1 MPREDLFAAE
11 TGGFC
16 PQCWVRLASQ
26 NGPARGHAGTSAWC
40 HATDDRQC
48 PHKAQGYYYCW
59 HFDSGIAIVA
69 RAHEAFVSGNEAM
82 HKASESNEAEWIARV
97 TGEIYDAS
105 LDPERW
111 PNVLEASCTFLRGMA
126 ASLGAF
132 DFQRADL
139 NLMKLWGYDPAALQ
153 IFMERYMRNHPLI
166 PASMRTK
173 IGDVLSIDDAMPYE
187 EFVETALY
195 REFYRPLGVVDA
207 IQATLDK
214 SATGMAMFYV
224 VRHEQVGRVDEM
236 MRRRTALLLP
246 HFRRAMLIGKSVQL
260 QKVEMAALA
269 DVLDGL
275 AAAMFLLDARGTIV
289 RTNASGNAMLAKG
302 EAVRAVGNR
311 LIINQPSREHALTDI
326 CMAAEEGD
334 AKLGLKGIA
343 VPFDSPYGKSYV
355 ANVLP
360 LTSGT
365 RRSAGAKYSAVAA
378 VFVEEAGRPG
388 QLPYDMIA
396 DHFRLTPAELRVLFG
411 IVEIGGVPDVASA
424 LGISQPT
431 VRTHLQHVFEKTGT
445 KRQAELVKLLQG
457 YMTPLRT

>member
-1 MPREDLFAAE
+1 MSPL
-11 TGGFC
+11 
-16 PQCWVRLASQ
+16 
-26 NGPARGHAGTSAWC
+26 GTTRTS
-40 HATDDRQC
+40 RQIR
-48 PHKAQGYYYCW
+48 
-59 HFDSGIAIVA
+59 FM
-69 RAHEAFVSGNEAM
+69 GNLM
-82 HKASESNEAEWIARV
+82 NKASDIHEIEMVAELI
-97 TGEIYDAS
+97 GDIYDAS

-132 DFQRADL
+132 DSQRADL
-139 NLMKLWGYDPAALQ
+139 NLMTLWGYDPAALQ

-173 IGDVLSIDDAMPYE
+173 IGDVMSIDDAMPYD
-187 EFVETALY
+187 EFIETALY
-195 REFYRPLGVVDA
+195 REFYRPLGIVDT

-214 SATGMAMFYV
+214 TATGMSVFYV
-224 VRHEQVGRVDEM
+224 VRHEQIGKVDET
-236 MRRRTALLLP
+236 MRRRTALLFP

-260 QKVEMAALA
+260 QKVETAALA

-275 AAAMFLLDARGTIV
+275 AAAMFLVDARGTIA
-289 RTNASGNAMLAKG
+289 RTNASANAMLAKG
-302 EAVRAVGNR
+302 EVVSAKGNR
-311 LIINQPSREHALTDI
+311 LMINQPGREHALIDI
-326 CMAAEEGD
+326 CAAAEEGD
-334 AKLGLKGIA
+334 AKFGLKGIA
-343 VPFDSPYGKSYV
+343 VPFESLYGKSYV
-355 ANVLP
+355 ANILP

-378 VFVEEAGRPG
+378 VFVEPAGRPG

-411 IVEIGGVPDVASA
+411 IVEIGAVPEVASA

-445 KRQAELVKLLQG
+445 KRQAELVKLLHG
-457 YMTPLRT
+457 YMSPLRT